1 MAPRGLPALTMI
13 ALRHFSGIAGS
24 VRERTRGGA
33 MGRKV
38 NANAELTPNRTRN
51 AGPRGR
57 ARLGPLCPKCDIMSA
72 VAAGAVPVA
81 CARTSLSLHALTP
94 YGQPLNYPCALNQLI
109 LLNALLF

>member
-1 MAPRGLPALTMI
+1 
-13 ALRHFSGIAGS
+13 
-24 VRERTRGGA
+24 

-72 VAAGAVPVA
+72 VAAGAVRPA
-81 CARTSLSLHALTP
+81 CAELMRSARTDGLSLHALTP